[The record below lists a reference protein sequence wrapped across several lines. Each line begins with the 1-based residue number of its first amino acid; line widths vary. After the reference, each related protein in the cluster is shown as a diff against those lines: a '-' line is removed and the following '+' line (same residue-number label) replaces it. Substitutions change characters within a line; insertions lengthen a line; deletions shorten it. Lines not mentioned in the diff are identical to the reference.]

1 MAGQILRCS
10 TKKDKNVWRIRWD
23 GPRDQFGKR
32 KRLHETVRGTKKEA
46 QAILDKRILM
56 VEGGSYVDRSN
67 ASVAQLMETFLNKYC
82 VLPTVCIRT
91 KQGYQHYI
99 NRHVNPSIGH
109 VSYQKLT
116 PQQIRDIYA
125 GMLERGLSHTTVLH

>member
-1 MAGQILRCS
+1 MAGQILRCP
-10 TKKDKNVWRIRWD
+10 TTKDKNVWRIRCD

-67 ASVAQLMETFLNKYC
+67 ASVAQLNGSF
-82 VLPTVCIRT
+82 
-91 KQGYQHYI
+91 
-99 NRHVNPSIGH
+99 
-109 VSYQKLT
+109 
-116 PQQIRDIYA
+116 PQ
-125 GMLERGLSHTTVLH
+125 